1 MIPSYELSP
10 SRSEKDNYRKRFHR
24 VSRRQH
30 GSKSMMSD
38 TRRKSCI
45 TEFEEDLGKAAKNP
59 IQELFAKFCSSS
71 TIHGTYFWIA
81 SGSQFA
87 RIAWGFIGTQKLGL
101 TFLKTLQYSQVQFLS
116 FLFAFSRENS
126 GKLITEQT

>member
-87 RIAWGFIGTQKLGL
+87 RIAWGFIGTFKTWSYL
-101 TFLKTLQYSQVQFLS
+101 FKTLQFSQSQFLS
-116 FLFAFSRENS
+116 FLFAFSCENS
-126 GKLITEQT
+126 